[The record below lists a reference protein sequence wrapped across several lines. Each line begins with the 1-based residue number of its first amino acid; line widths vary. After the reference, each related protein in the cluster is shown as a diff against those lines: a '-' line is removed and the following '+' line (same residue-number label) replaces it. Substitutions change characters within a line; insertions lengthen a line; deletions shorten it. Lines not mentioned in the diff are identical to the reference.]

1 MDDRLAHS
9 HSNAKLNISYARH
22 LPVLSDKSTGTMEN
36 SRQES
41 FKKVTEYANR
51 MSNFE
56 MLIYRNSCV
65 LHVLSLALLGYGFV
79 ATKRLRTMSSE
90 PSSRYTTS

>member
-1 MDDRLAHS
+1 MDDRPAHL
-9 HSNAKLNISYARH
+9 HRNAKLDISYARH
-22 LPVLSDKSTGTMEN
+22 LPVLSDKSTTMEN

-51 MSNFE
+51 ISNSE
-56 MLIYRNSCV
+56 MLICRNSCV